1 VIKQWKLPEGWQWTK
16 LGYLV
21 TVQYGK
27 GLPEKQRR
35 DGSVAVYGANGI
47 IGFHD
52 ISLTKGQTII
62 IGRKG
67 SAGAVNW
74 SEVACWPIDTTFFI
88 DEFPESV
95 YPKFLYYFLSSQ
107 QLGRLQQSAAI
118 PGLNRDLLYGI
129 PVPLPYPD
137 DPQRS
142 LAEQRRIVARLEMML
157 TEVREMRAII
167 REMRKD
173 VDRLMEA
180 ALEEVFPEYGQKLP
194 GGWEWRPVKYVATET
209 TRRNPRANV
218 QSSQRLL
225 TSPSENMLEQKRDG
239 ADIGFRYVEISSVD
253 NRNCRIVLEKV
264 KYILNKDAPGR
275 ARQVIHENDVIFA
288 TTRPYLKNIALI
300 PNELNGEICST
311 GFCVL
316 CPIPERIVPKFLF
329 YAVRAN
335 SFVKQL
341 LSRQKGATY
350 PAITDEDVF
359 ANQIPLPYPNEPNR
373 SKAVQHHIVA
383 YLEAVEDEILSVQK
397 LLDQDEQA
405 VNQLEQS
412 ILEAAFRGE
421 I

>member
-142 LAEQRRIVARLEMML
+142 LTEQRRIVARLE
-157 TEVREMRAII
+157 AIYQ
-167 REMRKD
+167 E
-173 VDRLMEA
+173 
-180 ALEEVFPEYGQKLP
+180 
-194 GGWEWRPVKYVATET
+194 
-209 TRRNPRANV
+209 
-218 QSSQRLL
+218 
-225 TSPSENMLEQKRDG
+225 
-239 ADIGFRYVEISSVD
+239 IGVM
-253 NRNCRIVLEKV
+253 
-264 KYILNKDAPGR
+264 
-275 ARQVIHENDVIFA
+275 
-288 TTRPYLKNIALI
+288 
-300 PNELNGEICST
+300 
-311 GFCVL
+311 
-316 CPIPERIVPKFLF
+316 
-329 YAVRAN
+329 
-335 SFVKQL
+335 
-341 LSRQKGATY
+341 
-350 PAITDEDVF
+350 
-359 ANQIPLPYPNEPNR
+359 
-373 SKAVQHHIVA
+373 
-383 YLEAVEDEILSVQK
+383 QK
-397 LLDQDEQA
+397 LLDQDEPA

-412 ILEAAFRGE
+412 ILAAAFRGE